1 MSELPEKRSVFS
13 KIRNKIIDAGLKNK
27 FTRGIIA
34 NIAPNTFGYNL
45 TDYVLSNDDSE
56 LSQTMELLS
65 SMKERAVK
73 ANISQI
79 LRTVKR
85 KINTNSD
92 NNDLNTD
99 KLINMILD
107 SVTEKA
113 SEFVI
118 FSILREPYFI
128 DDSFSDETCKR
139 VSDLIDCSNKTSSE
153 IKQMFETIES
163 IRSNKYNQIIK
174 ISYNLFESL
183 TLEKRKEH
191 FSQIIPIVSEFIP
204 TFSLLD
210 FNKDNPLVLLFS
222 EFPEEDKLEQ
232 YKKILEM

>member
-1 MSELPEKRSVFS
+1 
-13 KIRNKIIDAGLKNK
+13 
-27 FTRGIIA
+27 
-34 NIAPNTFGYNL
+34 
-45 TDYVLSNDDSE
+45 
-56 LSQTMELLS
+56 
-65 SMKERAVK
+65 MKERAVK

-191 FSQIIPIVSEFIP
+191 FSLIIRLQMEII
-204 TFSLLD
+204 
-210 FNKDNPLVLLFS
+210 
-222 EFPEEDKLEQ
+222 
-232 YKKILEM
+232 